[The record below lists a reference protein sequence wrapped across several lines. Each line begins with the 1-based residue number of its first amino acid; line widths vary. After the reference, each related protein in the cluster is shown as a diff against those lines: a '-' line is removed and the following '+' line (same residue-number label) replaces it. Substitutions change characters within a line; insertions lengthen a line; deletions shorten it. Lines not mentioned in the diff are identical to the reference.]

1 MNKAEENI
9 PKPTFSACSIP
20 DHHCKCFD
28 RLSDQERKFLD
39 NHSVRVSYKKG
50 ETLCKQGGFVSH
62 VMFVESGLVKVFLED
77 ANSSLVLKIITDGN
91 LVGLSSVSEKLN
103 TFQYSAVAYIDTV
116 VRQIDVSAIRSLI
129 SQNALF
135 ARDLIDIMAFNATQ
149 IYGRFFCLT
158 QKQSYG
164 RMSDILLCLADRV
177 FRNTS
182 FDLPITRKE
191 LAELTSMSQ
200 ETVIRILGK
209 FEQDKLIRIK
219 GKNLSILDYE
229 RLQKISNNG

>member
-1 MNKAEENI
+1 MNNPGENI
-9 PKPTFSACSIP
+9 PKQTFSACSIP
-20 DHHCKCFD
+20 DHHCKCFE
-28 RLSDQERKFLD
+28 RLSDKERKFLD
-39 NHSVRVSYKKG
+39 IHSVKVNYKKG

-77 ANSSLVLKIITDGN
+77 ANSTLVLKIITDGN
-91 LVGLSSVSEKLN
+91 LVGLSSVSERLN
-103 TFQYSAVAYIDTV
+103 TFQYSAIAYIDTV
-116 VRQIDVSAIRSLI
+116 VRQIDVSAIRTLI

-164 RMSDILLCLADRV
+164 RMADILLCLADRV
-177 FRNTS
+177 FRNTT
-182 FDLPITRKE
+182 FDLPVTRKE
-191 LAELTSMSQ
+191 LAELTTMSQ

-209 FEQDKLIRIK
+209 FERDELIRIT
-219 GKNLSILDYE
+219 GKRISILDYT
-229 RLQKISNNG
+229 RLQNISNNG